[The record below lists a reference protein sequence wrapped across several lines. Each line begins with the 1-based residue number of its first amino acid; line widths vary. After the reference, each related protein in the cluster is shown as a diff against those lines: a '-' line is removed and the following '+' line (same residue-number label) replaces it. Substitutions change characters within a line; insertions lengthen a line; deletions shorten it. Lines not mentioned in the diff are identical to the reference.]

1 MILRILTEGQYA
13 IEDASIEALNSLDE
27 QLVTA
32 IEENDSGEFEVTLER
47 LLDEVRST
55 GERVPDDYLGPSD
68 LVLPAP
74 DATLDEVR
82 DMLGEEGLIPG

>member
-1 MILRILTEGQYA
+1 MILRILTEGQYTIDDPA
-13 IEDASIEALNSLDE
+13 VDSLNALDE
-27 QLVTA
+27 QLVAA
-32 IEENDSGEFEVTLER
+32 IEEGDSGEFEATLQR
-47 LLDEVRST
+47 LLDEVRNS

-74 DATLDEVR
+74 GATLEEVR